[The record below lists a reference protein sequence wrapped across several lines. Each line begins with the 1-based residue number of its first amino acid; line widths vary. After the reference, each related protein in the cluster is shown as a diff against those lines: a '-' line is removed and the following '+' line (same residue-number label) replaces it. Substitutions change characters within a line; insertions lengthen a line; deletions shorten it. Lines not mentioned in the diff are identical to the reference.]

1 MMEAYG
7 RAVVEERIQPR
18 HLAELAAYL
27 RHEYGP
33 ATGPGFVF
41 AEMADG
47 ATRKPRK
54 GREAAS
60 NGVFHTLAKAM
71 KALVPG
77 NGNGRKA
84 KASNPTR

>member
-1 MMEAYG
+1 MEAYG
-7 RAVVEERIQPR
+7 RAVVEERTKPR

-41 AEMADG
+41 AQMADG
-47 ATRKPRK
+47 AARTPRK
-54 GREAAS
+54 GPEAAP
-60 NGVFHTLAKAM
+60 NGVLRTLATAV

-77 NGNGRKA
+77 NGNERKA
-84 KASNPTR
+84 KALNPTR

>member
-1 MMEAYG
+1 MMDAYG
-7 RAVVEERIQPR
+7 RAVVEERTKPR

-41 AEMADG
+41 AQMADG
-47 ATRKPRK
+47 ARRAPRK
-54 GREAAS
+54 GPEAA
-60 NGVFHTLAKAM
+60 NGVLRTLAKAV

-77 NGNGRKA
+77 KGNGRKA
-84 KASNPTR
+84 KALNPTR